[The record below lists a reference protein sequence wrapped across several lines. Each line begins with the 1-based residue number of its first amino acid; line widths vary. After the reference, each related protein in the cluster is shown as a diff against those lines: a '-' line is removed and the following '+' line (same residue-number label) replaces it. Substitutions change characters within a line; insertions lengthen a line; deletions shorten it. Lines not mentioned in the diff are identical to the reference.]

1 GVLRAL
7 PCRSRSRWPGG
18 PVGAPGVCPHARV
31 SCAFRTASVAGRA
44 AYRKTRSPPLHPTR
58 RPRRAAHC
66 LSHHARVARIL
77 LVVPHP
83 AGGPVAVGFRRALSL
98 AAARAGYVV
107 RRRRTLFGSHGTRA
121 DARRSASPG
130 SRSAPCRRGGAAAH

>member
-31 SCAFRTASVAGRA
+31 SRAFRTASVAGRA
-44 AYRKTRSPPLHPTR
+44 AHRKTRSPTLHTTR
-58 RPRRAAHC
+58 QPRRAAHC
-66 LSHHARVARIL
+66 LSHHARVARVL

-83 AGGPVAVGFRRALSL
+83 AGALVAVGFRRPLPL
-98 AAARAGYVV
+98 AAPRAGHVA
-107 RRRRTLFGSHGTRA
+107 RRRRTLF
-121 DARRSASPG
+121 
-130 SRSAPCRRGGAAAH
+130 